1 MNPGMSQQPSIT
13 ILIPAYHEAAVIG
26 KVVGQ
31 LRALYPAYEIL
42 VVDDGS
48 TDGTGQVAAQAGA
61 RVVRHPY
68 NKGNGAA
75 VKTGIRNAQ
84 GEILVM
90 MDGDGQHDPQDV
102 ARLLEH
108 LPEYDMVVGA
118 RSRAGQAGL
127 HRAAANAFY
136 NRFVSYLAGEN
147 IEDLTSGMRA
157 VKADIARQFVSI
169 LPNGFSYPST
179 LTMAVIRSGYALKYI
194 PIEVAKRIG
203 RSKIKLLQDGVRF
216 VTILLRISMLF
227 APFKVFLPLAAV
239 GFLVGGGYGS
249 YALLFQHRASTTS
262 HLLIINSVLI
272 FLIGLVAEQ
281 IALLRMERHT

>member
-1 MNPGMSQQPSIT
+1 MSSPSPEVT
-13 ILIPAYHEAAVIG
+13 VILPAYHEAAVIG
-26 KVVGQ
+26 QVVGQ
-31 LRALYPAYEIL
+31 LRALYPDYEVL

-48 TDGTGQVAAQAGA
+48 RDGTGAAAEQAGA

-75 VKTGIRNAQ
+75 VKTGIRNAR
-84 GEILVM
+84 GEVLVM

-102 ARLLEH
+102 ARLLEY

-127 HRAAANAFY
+127 HRAAANSFY
-136 NRFVSYLAGEN
+136 NRFASYLAGEK
-147 IEDLTSGMRA
+147 IEDLTSGFRA
-157 VKADIARQFVSI
+157 VKADIARQFVAI

-179 LTMAVIRSGYALKYI
+179 LTMAVVRSGYALKYV
-194 PIEVAKRIG
+194 PIQVAKRVG
-203 RSKIKLLQDGVRF
+203 KSKIKLLRDGVRF

-227 APFKVFLPLAAV
+227 APFKVFLPIAAA
-239 GFLVGGGYGS
+239 GFLLGGGYGS
-249 YALLFQHRASTTS
+249 YALFFQHRASTTS
-262 HLLIINSVLI
+262 HMLIINSVLI

-281 IALLRMERHT
+281 IALLRMERKE